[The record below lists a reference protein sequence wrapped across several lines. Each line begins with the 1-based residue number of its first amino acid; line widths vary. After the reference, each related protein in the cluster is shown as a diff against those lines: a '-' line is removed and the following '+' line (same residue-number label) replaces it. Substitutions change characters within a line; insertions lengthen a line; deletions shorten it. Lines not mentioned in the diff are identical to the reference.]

1 MKNQTL
7 YVLLL
12 VYITFTTS
20 CSNDNDIKPTV
31 ENPKSVTDCELRTDP
46 EFKGICLDGA
56 TSVSLN
62 EVMTY
67 ASKSTANF
75 SEILWTIESGSI
87 EILNIENSFVN
98 GFNKSIATIKFNS
111 DFSGGSL
118 KVIASNASGASA
130 GIYNYRIELENQ

>member
-1 MKNQTL
+1 
-7 YVLLL
+7 LL
-12 VYITFTTS
+12 VVCITFTTS
-20 CSNDNDIKPTV
+20 CSNDNDTEPTI
-31 ENPKSVTDCELRTDP
+31 ENPKSVTDYGLMTNP
-46 EFKGICLDGA
+46 EFKGMCLDSA

-62 EVMTY
+62 EVMTC

-87 EILNIENSFVN
+87 EILNIENSFVD

-118 KVIASNASGASA
+118 KVIASSAKGESA